1 MPTMP
6 EATAALDIRS
16 LNTKFNEMVKF
27 IQSAAGDELAIH
39 KVEEILWRQML
50 RMGMRPCPCLSP
62 SPARVTKA
70 RPSPWRADEAEAAR
84 RVAWPPLSVG
94 IWRAPTDALCLR
106 NRRETEGRTGSPRQS
121 IAVTPGEILLAVA
134 EAESD
139 GPPGDAVSAS
149 QGYGNF
155 SKTGVRLLN
164 PFAE

>member
-50 RMGMRPCPCLSP
+50 RMGMRPCPCLS
-62 SPARVTKA
+62 
-70 RPSPWRADEAEAAR
+70 
-84 RVAWPPLSVG
+84 
-94 IWRAPTDALCLR
+94 
-106 NRRETEGRTGSPRQS
+106 